1 MGPNGT
7 QLANKRQ
14 NGRTWWKLQTSGT
27 FPKMSG
33 LEGKAKCNT
42 MRVVKH
48 FTGLE
53 VFGVDGE
60 AAVVEDTLMKFRFV
74 VNGEMTTGAN
84 SQSPS

>member
-1 MGPNGT
+1 MSPNRAQFT
-7 QLANKRQ
+7 NKRQ
-14 NGRTWWKLQTSGT
+14 NGLAWWKLQTSGT

-33 LEGKAKCNT
+33 FEGKAKCNT

-84 SQSPS
+84 SQFLV